1 MTFIEAFDKIKAS
14 LKNSKADDISGHLA
28 IQINLNNPD
37 SSGIFYIEI
46 NDGNVYV
53 EPFDYYDRD
62 AMFIVSCEDFIDI
75 MTGKKDFESSIADGT
90 LVIEGNFERAL
101 EMKKLIVKEK
111 KAAAKKAPAKKTAD
125 KKPAAKK
132 TTAKKE
138 TKKDEASDVKPAK
151 KAAAK
156 KSEEKSAKKAT
167 VKKTE
172 EKSAAKSTT
181 KKATEKKPAT
191 DKKST
196 K

>member
-14 LKNSKADDISGHLA
+14 LKGAKANDINGHLA

-62 AMFIVSCEDFIDI
+62 AMFIVSCEDFIEI

-101 EMKKLIVKEK
+101 EMKKLVVKEK
-111 KAAAKKAPAKKTAD
+111 KSPAKKA
-125 KKPAAKK
+125 
-132 TTAKKE
+132 TAKKE
-138 TKKDEASDVKPAK
+138 TAKKETTKKASSKTESKKDETSADKPAKKASAKKADEKTTEKKTTK

-156 KSEEKSAKKAT
+156 KSSAD
-167 VKKTE
+167 KKT
-172 EKSAAKSTT
+172 AK
-181 KKATEKKPAT
+181 
-191 DKKST
+191 
-196 K
+196 

>member
-14 LKNSKADDISGHLA
+14 LKGAKADDISGHLA

-62 AMFIVSCEDFIDI
+62 AIFIVSCEDFIEI

-101 EMKKLIVKEK
+101 EMKKLVVKEK
-111 KAAAKKAPAKKTAD
+111 KSPAKKATTKKE
-125 KKPAAKK
+125 
-132 TTAKKE
+132 TAKKE
-138 TKKDEASDVKPAK
+138 TTKKVSSKIESKKNETSADKPAKKASAKKADEKTTEKKTTK

-156 KSEEKSAKKAT
+156 KSSAD
-167 VKKTE
+167 KKT
-172 EKSAAKSTT
+172 AK
-181 KKATEKKPAT
+181 
-191 DKKST
+191 
-196 K
+196 

>member
-1 MTFIEAFDKIKAS
+1 MTFIEAFDKIKAA
-14 LKNSKADDISGHLA
+14 LKNAKANDIHGHLA

-37 SSGIFYIEI
+37 SSGVFYIEI

-101 EMKKLIVKEK
+101 EMKKLVIKEK
-111 KAAAKKAPAKKTAD
+111 KTASKKTTKKPSE

-138 TKKDEASDVKPAK
+138 TKPDAAADKKPAK
-151 KAAAK
+151 K
-156 KSEEKSAKKAT
+156 T
-167 VKKTE
+167 
-172 EKSAAKSTT
+172 TT
-181 KKATEKKPAT
+181 KKAEEKVTEAKAEKKTTKKAAEKKPSE
-191 DKKST
+191 DKKTS
-196 K
+196 KK